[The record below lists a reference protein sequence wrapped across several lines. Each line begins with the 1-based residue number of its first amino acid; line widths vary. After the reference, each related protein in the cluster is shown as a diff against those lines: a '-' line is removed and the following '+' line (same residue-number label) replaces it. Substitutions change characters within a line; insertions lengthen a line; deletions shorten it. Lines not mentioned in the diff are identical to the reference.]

1 MLEIVVMQLSTI
13 TSAASMSGDT
23 RCRIENRMD
32 VRRRVGLNIKKYRLE
47 LGLSQE
53 ELAFHHTY
61 ISGAKRYEPPC
72 TSRRAINGFIG

>member
-1 MLEIVVMQLSTI
+1 
-13 TSAASMSGDT
+13 MSGDT
-23 RCRIENRMD
+23 RCSIENRMD

-53 ELAFHHTY
+53 ELAFRCALHHTY

-72 TSRRAINGFIG
+72 ASRRAINGFIG